1 MFRLYNR
8 YVYPGQETPGA
19 MDEARLAA
27 LQSFYVEQGIVRE
40 AVPVE
45 DLYTNQFVR

>member
-1 MFRLYNR
+1 MFRLYNE
-8 YVYPGQETPGA
+8 YVYPGQSTVGV

-27 LQSFYVEQGIVRE
+27 LQDFYVTQEIVRQ

-45 DLYTNQFVR
+45 DLYTNQFVQ